1 MYFFACKRMPVPIAA
16 SGDLFNASAIYICF
30 FLHLSFQMLFPCNQ
44 RGATFDTLLRYKR
57 SGYNWSGFFKMSPFA
72 WLIVLVVFAS
82 VFALAAYLL
91 VIKYYY
97 WSGTKR
103 DPRRKK

>member
-1 MYFFACKRMPVPIAA
+1 MRQQFIFGFFCIYLSKRP
-16 SGDLFNASAIYICF
+16 FAIIR
-30 FLHLSFQMLFPCNQ
+30 L
-44 RGATFDTLLRYKR
+44 GATSDTLLRYKR
-57 SGYNWSGFFKMSPFA
+57 SGYNWSGFFKMSPFT